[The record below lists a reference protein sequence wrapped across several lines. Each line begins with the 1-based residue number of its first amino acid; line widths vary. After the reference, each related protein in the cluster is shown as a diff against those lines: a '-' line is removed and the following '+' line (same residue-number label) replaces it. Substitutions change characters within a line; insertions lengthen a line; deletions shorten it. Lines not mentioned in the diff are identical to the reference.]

1 MAIELSPNLLSSSNI
16 SKCNFS
22 VSAVNGKLILFRT
35 TIMCLILF
43 IAETLPNFGAI
54 LGLIGGSTITLLT
67 FVFPPTF
74 YMLLMSRNSNSGK
87 ERSATTALQW
97 LERSY
102 CVALV
107 AIGVFGGCLASYSA
121 SKELFKTEFKLPC
134 YVGIH

>member
-1 MAIELSPNLLSSSNI
+1 
-16 SKCNFS
+16 
-22 VSAVNGKLILFRT
+22 
-35 TIMCLILF
+35 MCLILF
-43 IAETLPNFGAI
+43 IAETIPNFGAI

-74 YMLLMSRNSNSGK
+74 YMLLASRNSSSEN
-87 ERSATTALQW
+87 ERSTTTTAFKW
-97 LERSY
+97 LERFY

-121 SKELFKTEFKLPC
+121 MKELFKTEFKLPC